1 MVTNEK
7 ITNMKTGETEKVM
20 KSSLIKQ
27 LPH

>member
-7 ITNMKTGETEKVM
+7 ITNMKTGETENVVKG
-20 KSSLIKQ
+20 SLIKQ

>member
-7 ITNMKTGETEKVM
+7 ITNMKTGETENVV